1 VNPQQVL
8 GLALD
13 TRITSSKLADFGSK
27 MAAWSAEE
35 IKPERLPA
43 PASSGGGKDRG
54 FTNLDPVGYLMSDA
68 AALKSAPTRLGTQGA
83 STARKPFR
91 TLPNCNVQESC
102 RTCGSGIL
110 GWRTRK
116 HHPHETIHYSLPS

>member
-8 GLALD
+8 GLAID

-54 FTNLDPVGYLMSDA
+54 ITNLDPVGYLMSDA
-68 AALKSAPTRLGTQGA
+68 AALKFAPTRLGTQGVNCPKA
-83 STARKPFR
+83 V
-91 TLPNCNVQESC
+91 PNL
-102 RTCGSGIL
+102 TKL
-110 GWRTRK
+110 
-116 HHPHETIHYSLPS
+116 

>member
-8 GLALD
+8 GLAID

-68 AALKSAPTRLGTQGA
+68 AALKSALRGSEHRA

-116 HHPHETIHYSLPS
+116 HHAHETIHYSLPS